1 MLYAMAV
8 IRLGAV
14 GYQEG
19 YDRVLQSSGRYGII
33 ERVDVLR
40 YRRIANFVC

>member
-1 MLYAMAV
+1 MAVVLYAMAV

-33 ERVDVLR
+33 ERV
-40 YRRIANFVC
+40 VCTKV